1 MVFPAQHLFKIIK
14 KFTNFLI
21 EKTKN
26 LKYLQKYLQVWFSN
40 RRARLRKHTGSNN
53 IPNMGPPMSAL
64 AMPQYSGNL
73 NASNQPDVHQVP
85 THYNHLVQQTQHSG
99 YASGF
104 HPNASLMSQNYSGS
118 VHFQPSFDYAAK
130 SPNEEYK
137 YPIDQ
142 KDYKYPVEQL
152 KMSPPPTPQQTSTA
166 LSVQPSSALPTTAA
180 KPYSEHMPESNWSQM
195 YGHHQVYG
203 PPNEYSQMQQN
214 YINPNA
220 KYWS

>member
-1 MVFPAQHLFKIIK
+1 
-14 KFTNFLI
+14 
-21 EKTKN
+21 
-26 LKYLQKYLQVWFSN
+26 
-40 RRARLRKHTGSNN
+40 
-53 IPNMGPPMSAL
+53 MSAL

-220 KYWS
+220 KYWSWIIYSTYQRVKTNIFLLASTFFRRQLKFNLLNKKFLYWK